1 MLDLIKMFKRITD
14 IIDIIQSYHDGLS
27 DYFLSL
33 KTKVEEERAIMLL
46 DYLSKSER
54 FHNEY
59 LEKYKKITSK
69 KILNMWVKYVP
80 WLPTDIY
87 CECKEE
93 LEISLPLHV
102 YDVLTIALHFDNCL
116 INFYTILVQ
125 EMQNPG
131 AEELF
136 SNLLRV
142 TKKHDMNLSRDV
154 AWLNDI

>member
-1 MLDLIKMFKRITD
+1 MFKRITD

-27 DYFLSL
+27 DYFLCL
-33 KTKVEEERAIMLL
+33 KTQVEEERAVMLL

-69 KILNMWVKYVP
+69 KVLNMWVKYVP

-87 CECKEE
+87 CECKKE
-93 LEISLPLHV
+93 LKISLTLHV
-102 YDVLTIALHFDNCL
+102 YDVLEIALHFDNCL

-125 EMQNPG
+125 EMQNHE